1 MSVSSSVAR
10 EPVAGQSP
18 SSALAGSE
26 MNSESGKDGADSED
40 AASSEDDND
49 GADSDDSN
57 DAADG
62 EDDSEYGGD
71 AAGSDPDSSS
81 EEPAAKRTRAG
92 EETVLTVE
100 QGGQTYHVGDH
111 VILEDPENASGTQ
124 GTELPAIAHIHGLRH
139 ANGATE
145 ATVLWYVHPQLT
157 PHPAYMEFHA
167 DGILRTFRQ
176 TVVPVSRVRQRC
188 YVQLASD
195 EVAGHPREWREG
207 DRRFVCEARFV
218 DKGGFIQKIKH
229 RGFWPDEMTEDRM
242 QAIARPV
249 PWADGPR
256 QLVRAP
262 VPVRGDDDAS
272 ALHTRRSTRL
282 ATAPETVPEA
292 VPEAAVPEAVQP
304 PNGQMLAFQQM
315 LAQQQAPF
323 VMPGL
328 APATIGQL
336 PGVMPTSPA
345 GVMPLV
351 PPRRRGRPPKN
362 KQLIQK
368 RAMEDAAAMAA
379 AQQQQQQQLLQ
390 MQTTPRRPPMYAGRP
405 PSSFAHSPA
414 TSFVHSSGL
423 SAPMLARSS
432 PAVIPQAPP
441 VLRPQSPPRPVSI
454 AYADAA
460 VEPQLSSDVVRL
472 FPTVNG
478 RIKWY
483 ATAPVCQLPPPQM
496 HHSTE
501 YMRWKDQ

>member
-10 EPVAGQSP
+10 EPAAGQSP
-18 SSALAGSE
+18 SALAGSE
-26 MNSESGKDGADSED
+26 MNSGSEKDEAGTED
-40 AASSEDDND
+40 AESSEDDND
-49 GADSDDSN
+49 
-57 DAADG
+57 AAG
-62 EDDSEYGGD
+62 EDDSEYGD

-92 EETVLTVE
+92 EETVLFVE
-100 QGGQTYHVGDH
+100 QNGQTYHVGDH
-111 VILEDPENASGTQ
+111 VILEDPDNASGTQ
-124 GTELPAIAHIHGLRH
+124 GTELPAIAHIHALRH
-139 ANGATE
+139 VNGATE

-167 DGILRTFRQ
+167 DGVLRTFRQ
-176 TVVPVSRVRQRC
+176 TLVPVSRIKQRC

-195 EVAGHPREWREG
+195 EVIGHPREWREG
-207 DRRFVCEARFV
+207 DRRFVCEARYV

-242 QAIARPV
+242 QAVARPV
-249 PWADGPR
+249 PWANGPR
-256 QLVRAP
+256 QLERAP
-262 VPVRGDDDAS
+262 VPVRGDDDTS

-282 ATAPETVPEA
+282 ATAPEAVPETVPEA
-292 VPEAAVPEAVQP
+292 VVP

-315 LAQQQAPF
+315 LAQQQQQQPF
-323 VMPGL
+323 VLPGL
-328 APATIGQL
+328 APASIGQL
-336 PGVMPTSPA
+336 PGIMPPSPA
-345 GVMPLV
+345 NMMPMV

-379 AQQQQQQQLLQ
+379 AQQQQQLLQ

-405 PSSFAHSPA
+405 PTSFAHSPV
-414 TSFVHSSGL
+414 TSFAHSSGL

-432 PAVIPQAPP
+432 PAVPQPPP
-441 VLRPQSPPRPVSI
+441 VVRPPSPPRPVSI
-454 AYADAA
+454 AYADAS
-460 VEPQLSSDVVRL
+460 VEPQLSSTVVSL

-483 ATAPVCQLPPPQM
+483 ATAPVCQVPLPQM
-496 HHSTE
+496 QHSTE
-501 YMRWKDQ
+501 YMRWKHE

>member
-10 EPVAGQSP
+10 ELAAGQSP
-18 SSALAGSE
+18 SALAGSE
-26 MNSESGKDGADSED
+26 MNSEGDKDGTGSED

-49 GADSDDSN
+49 EADSEDSN
-57 DAADG
+57 DAADSEDNDAAS

-71 AAGSDPDSSS
+71 AAGSDPDSS
-81 EEPAAKRTRAG
+81 EEPAAKHTRAG
-92 EETVLTVE
+92 EETVLFVE

-111 VILEDPENASGTQ
+111 VILEDPDNASGTQ
-124 GTELPAIAHIHGLRH
+124 GTELPAIAHIHALRH
-139 ANGATE
+139 VNGATE

-157 PHPAYMEFHA
+157 PHPSYMEFHA
-167 DGILRTFRQ
+167 DGVLRTFRQ
-176 TVVPVSRVRQRC
+176 TTVPVSRVRQRC

-195 EVAGHPREWREG
+195 EVIGHPREWREG
-207 DRRFVCEARFV
+207 ERRFVCEARYV

-242 QAIARPV
+242 QAVARPV
-249 PWADGPR
+249 PWANGPR

-262 VPVRGDDDAS
+262 VLVRGDDDTS

-282 ATAPETVPEA
+282 ATAPEAVPA
-292 VPEAAVPEAVQP
+292 VPETVP

-315 LAQQQAPF
+315 LAQQQSF
-323 VMPGL
+323 VLPGL
-328 APATIGQL
+328 APASIGQL
-336 PGVMPTSPA
+336 PGIMPTSPA
-345 GVMPLV
+345 NVMPMV

-379 AQQQQQQQLLQ
+379 AQQHQQQQLLQ
-390 MQTTPRRPPMYAGRP
+390 MQTPRRPPMYPGRP
-405 PSSFAHSPA
+405 PTSFAHSPA
-414 TSFVHSSGL
+414 TSFAHSSSL

-432 PAVIPQAPP
+432 PAVPQPP
-441 VLRPQSPPRPVSI
+441 VVRPQSPPRPVSI
-454 AYADAA
+454 PYADPT
-460 VEPQLSSDVVRL
+460 VEPQLSSNVVSL

-483 ATAPVCQLPPPQM
+483 ATAPVCQLPLPQM
-496 HHSTE
+496 QHSAE
-501 YMRWKDQ
+501 YLRWKHE